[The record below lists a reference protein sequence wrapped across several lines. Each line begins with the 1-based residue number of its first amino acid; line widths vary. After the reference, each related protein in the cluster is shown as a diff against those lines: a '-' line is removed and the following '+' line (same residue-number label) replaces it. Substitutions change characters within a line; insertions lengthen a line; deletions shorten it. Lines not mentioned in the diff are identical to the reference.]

1 MTAFLISLLN
11 LVKSNRFYYYIQF
24 VPPLETTMLEI
35 IININV
41 NIIIITI
48 YNYNFAYHGGKWK
61 FTISNQSNEVTV
73 LINNQL
79 IIKNG

>member
-48 YNYNFAYHGGKWK
+48 I
-61 FTISNQSNEVTV
+61 ISHIMVGSGN
-73 LINNQL
+73 LR
-79 IIKNG
+79 